1 MGYVQRS
8 AADEDSGGAVLF
20 LLKAPLL
27 HHQAERGIQTEEA
40 ERRWHGP
47 CEQRVTE
54 ARSTS
59 ALSITYTTEISSLST
74 LFFFPSA
81 IHFDQRR

>member
-27 HHQAERGIQTEEA
+27 HHQAEHSIQRDRV
-40 ERRWHGP
+40 ERDYGLCHVNKDLQWHNML
-47 CEQRVTE
+47 T
-54 ARSTS
+54 
-59 ALSITYTTEISSLST
+59 
-74 LFFFPSA
+74 
-81 IHFDQRR
+81 